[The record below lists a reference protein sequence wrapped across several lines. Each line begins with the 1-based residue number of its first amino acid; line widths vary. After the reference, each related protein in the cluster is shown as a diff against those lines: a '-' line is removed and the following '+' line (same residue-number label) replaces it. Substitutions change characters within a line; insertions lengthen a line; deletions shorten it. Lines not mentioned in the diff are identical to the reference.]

1 MFRYDLNDTCG
12 GLGERRNGVF
22 YFQSTA
28 YHATS
33 KTRTVTKDVMSLR
46 HGPIDPYGSD
56 VWSGDRL
63 EVPAVPPSFLVGCSI
78 IDIRYIL
85 MVSMN

>member
-1 MFRYDLNDTCG
+1 
-12 GLGERRNGVF
+12 
-22 YFQSTA
+22 
-28 YHATS
+28 
-33 KTRTVTKDVMSLR
+33 MSLR

-85 MVSMN
+85 MVNMNNIIEPVHEISTNVPCATSKASDQPTHTHSLIRAFASHLSIL